1 MRPPQMNLQ
10 HVITFYF
17 LAREKS
23 FSAASEKLFITQ
35 PAVTQQ
41 IRALEF
47 QFGVKLVNVKKKRV
61 YLTKAGQRFFTYA
74 EQLFNDAAM
83 TENFLKSY
91 RLNNLHVGISTTM
104 LIWLMDIIDRFKEVY
119 PSVQVSVREGP
130 SLVLVEELLDF
141 KLDICVVGTLTK
153 PDKRLR
159 MFRLPKMELM
169 VFVASP
175 EYPLTKSR
183 AVTWESLT
191 HHPLILQSEGSLSR
205 EIVLQHFRSR
215 RLAPLIG
222 AEVDNIECV
231 KRLAQQKK
239 GIALMFLPNIKD
251 EIATGGLTVIPVE
264 DCEIQ
269 LGIDIVMNKET
280 ALSPVAEA
288 FLNIVKE
295 DLGNMLPKQ

>member
-1 MRPPQMNLQ
+1 MNLQ
-10 HVITFYF
+10 HVISFYF
-17 LAREKS
+17 LAKERS

-61 YLTKAGQRFFTYA
+61 YLTKAGQRFFAYA
-74 EQLFNDAAM
+74 EELFNHATM

-104 LIWLMDIIDRFKEVY
+104 LVWLMGIIDRFKELY

-141 KLDICVVGTLTK
+141 KHDICVVGTLTK
-153 PDKRLR
+153 PDKKLR
-159 MFRLPKMELM
+159 MIRFPKMELM
-169 VFVASP
+169 VFVASSD
-175 EYPLTKSR
+175 YPLAKGC
-183 AVTWESLT
+183 AVKWEELT

-231 KRLAQQKK
+231 KRLAHQKK
-239 GIALMFLPNIKD
+239 GIALMFLPNIAD
-251 EIATGGLTVIPVE
+251 EIAEGTLTAIPVE

-269 LGIDIVMNKET
+269 LGIDVVMNKET

-288 FLNIVKE
+288 FLKILKE
-295 DLGNMLPKQ
+295 NLSQILPNK

>member
-1 MRPPQMNLQ
+1 MNLQ
-10 HVITFYF
+10 HVISFYF
-17 LAREKS
+17 LAKEKS

-41 IRALEF
+41 IRALEL

-61 YLTKAGQRFFTYA
+61 YLTKAGQRFFAYA
-74 EQLFNDAAM
+74 EELFNHAAM

-104 LIWLMDIIDRFKEVY
+104 LVWLMGIIDRFKELY

-141 KLDICVVGTLTK
+141 KHDICVVGTLTK
-153 PDKRLR
+153 PDKKLR
-159 MFRLPKMELM
+159 MIRFPKMELM
-169 VFVASP
+169 VFVTSP
-175 EYPLTKSR
+175 EYPLAR
-183 AVTWESLT
+183 GCAVKWEELA

-215 RLAPLIG
+215 KLAPLIG

-239 GIALMFLPNIKD
+239 GIALMFLPNIAD
-251 EIATGGLTVIPVE
+251 EIAKGALTAIPVE

-288 FLNIVKE
+288 FLKILKE
-295 DLGNMLPKQ
+295 NLSHILPNE